1 MIVPRTVI
9 RYVKSQVFMR
19 SNFLNLLILHENWR
33 MYGFVNFT
41 SNNKR
46 FCFQRINETNQVLA
60 QAETF
65 SRSAFRVSA
74 DVCGL
79 STII

>member
-1 MIVPRTVI
+1 
-9 RYVKSQVFMR
+9 MR

-33 MYGFVNFT
+33 MYGFVIL
-41 SNNKR
+41 
-46 FCFQRINETNQVLA
+46 RIIIREFVFRGLNETNQVLA
-60 QAETF
+60 QAESF
-65 SRSAFRVSA
+65 SRSAFRVSV